1 MNLREILADA
11 VPLIDRALAEDIG
24 TGDVTTRAI
33 VPAAATGRAA
43 ILAKAD
49 GIVAGLPVVSQVFHR
64 VDPHIQ
70 LEMHAT
76 DGEPVTAGD
85 VVATVTGPLA
95 GILTAERVG
104 LNFLCHLSGIAT
116 LTARFVDAVA
126 SYNAVILDTRKTTP
140 GWRML
145 EKYAVRVG
153 GGHNH
158 RRGLYDMVL
167 VKDNHIAIAGSV
179 TAAVRRIRD
188 ADVTVPIEVE
198 VTTISELKEVL
209 PLGVDRVLL
218 DNMDIPTLREAV
230 RVTAGRVPVEASGG
244 ITLDNVTAVAAT
256 GVDYIS
262 IGALTHSVP
271 ALDFSLE
278 VGR

>member
-43 ILAKAD
+43 ILAKAN
-49 GIVAGLPVVSQVFHR
+49 GIVAGLPVVSQVFHQ

-85 VVATVTGPLA
+85 VVVTLSGPLR
-95 GILTAERVG
+95 GIITGERLG